1 MEHGTNKR
9 FEYNRVSW
17 HFLIFKLGLF
27 LAQDA
32 PLPLLTDTLTTP
44 CCERE
49 AVLPAAV
56 RSSWKAAAVG
66 TQCTSSHL
74 ALDVVPR
81 MDTARAGPRAG
92 RVQGL
97 GWHDLPTADLT
108 RQRFSCWANSLVSLR
123 PLGKKKKNT
132 FFPTFSYYFTI
143 LMVWPLQMTKSSS
156 PGAWHILPPRAKSS
170 LFGASL
176 VSALDTMHLHSRQHT
191 KLQGQNSLQNVKEGI

>member
-123 PLGKKKKNT
+123 PLGKKKKKH
-132 FFPTFSYYFTI
+132 FFSHIQLLFHNFNGLTSPNDKEQFPGGLTHSA
-143 LMVWPLQMTKSSS
+143 TKSQIFPFWSKPCVCS
-156 PGAWHILPPRAKSS
+156 GHNAPPQQTA
-170 LFGASL
+170 
-176 VSALDTMHLHSRQHT
+176 H
-191 KLQGQNSLQNVKEGI
+191 